1 MAESKSDTEVIVI
14 GGGIAGLT
22 TANRAAQLGKKVVV
36 LEKGEEEKYPCNSR
50 WTGGTL
56 HVGFTD
62 PLSDAE
68 SLLKT
73 IQRATDGFAHAD
85 LAKAMA
91 EDSSRFIK
99 WLRSEGIKMINMG
112 SYHSCILAPP
122 ARTGP
127 GLEWE
132 GRGGDVML
140 RTLESNL
147 IKRGGQL
154 LRGMRAVSLDVSGN
168 SGVHVE
174 VDGPEGRVQFIA
186 DSVVIADGGFPAS
199 NELLRQYIAPQP
211 EKILKRNAGTST
223 GDGLR
228 MAVAAGAALTEGLNC
243 FYGHLLSR
251 DALNNNRLWPRPYL
265 DAIVTCGILVNS
277 AGRRFADEGNGGVY
291 MANMVARLQDPLSAT
306 LVFDHAIWTGP
317 GANSIIPANPHLT
330 NGGGTLYKADTIKEL
345 AIEMGVAVDV
355 LEKEVAEY
363 NAALDA
369 GTLME
374 LRPSRRT
381 DRHKPMPIRTGPF
394 YGIPVCTGV
403 THIMGG
409 IAINANGEA
418 LDVAGKPI
426 RGLYAVGTSTGGLE
440 GGPAIGYLGG
450 LTKSG
455 VTGLRAAEAIAGGG
469 I

>member
-1 MAESKSDTEVIVI
+1 MAEGVKETEVIVI

-36 LEKGEEEKYPCNSR
+36 LEKGKEEKYLCNSR

-62 PLSDAE
+62 PLSDAN

-73 IQRATDGFAHAD
+73 IQVATDGFAHTD
-85 LAKAMA
+85 LAQAMA
-91 EDSSRFIK
+91 EDSARFIK
-99 WLRSEGIKMINMG
+99 WLRAEGIKMINMG

-147 IKRGGQL
+147 LKRGGEL
-154 LRGMRAVSLDVSGN
+154 LRGMRAVSLDTSGRN
-168 SGVHVE
+168 GLTVD
-174 VDGPEGRVQFIA
+174 VDGPEGRVQFA
-186 DSVVIADGGFPAS
+186 AGSVVIADGGFPAN
-199 NELLRQYIAPQP
+199 NELLKQHIAPKP
-211 EKILKRNAGTST
+211 EKILKRNAGTGT

-228 MAVAAGAALTEGLNC
+228 MAVAVGAALTEGLNC

-251 DALNNNRLWPRPYL
+251 DALNNNKLWPRPYL

-277 AGRRFADEGNGGVY
+277 QGKRFADEGNGGVY
-291 MANMVARLQDPLSAT
+291 MANMVARLEDPLSAT
-306 LVFDHAIWTGP
+306 LVFDHPIWTGP

-330 NGGGTLYKADTIKEL
+330 NGGGTLHKADTIREL
-345 AIEMGVAVDV
+345 AAKMGVPGEV
-355 LEKEVAEY
+355 LEREVADY
-363 NAALDA
+363 NAALDGGA
-369 GTLME
+369 LMK
-374 LRPSRRT
+374 LSPSRRI
-381 DRHKPMPIRTGPF
+381 DRHKPMAIRTGPF

-409 IAINANGEA
+409 IAINANAEVLNG
-418 LDVAGKPI
+418 AGKPI
-426 RGLYAVGTSTGGLE
+426 HGLYAVGTSTGGLE

-455 VTGLRAAEAIAGGG
+455 VTGLRAAESIAGSGN
-469 I
+469 